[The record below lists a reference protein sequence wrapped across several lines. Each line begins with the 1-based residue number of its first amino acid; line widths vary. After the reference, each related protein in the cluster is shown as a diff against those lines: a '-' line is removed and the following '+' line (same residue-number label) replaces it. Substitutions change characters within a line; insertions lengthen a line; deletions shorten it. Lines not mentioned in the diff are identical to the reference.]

1 MQQENNELKVKL
13 RDIEILHDR
22 QEREAIE
29 IINQQNA
36 KIRSLEYT
44 NSELQRE
51 LFDLKERL
59 NRAGQSEQEI
69 TTIRRDYE
77 RLVADYQNQDA
88 LVRQLQNRIYELE
101 NLLQN
106 KDRDLNEHS
115 HRVHTLH
122 EENQIIRRTT
132 EDAGRNI
139 DVLRREN

>member
-69 TTIRRDYE
+69 ITIRRDYE

-88 LVRQLQNRIYELE
+88 LVRH
-101 NLLQN
+101 LLLWLVIA
-106 KDRDLNEHS
+106 RLW
-115 HRVHTLH
+115 VMYC
-122 EENQIIRRTT
+122 
-132 EDAGRNI
+132 G
-139 DVLRREN
+139 